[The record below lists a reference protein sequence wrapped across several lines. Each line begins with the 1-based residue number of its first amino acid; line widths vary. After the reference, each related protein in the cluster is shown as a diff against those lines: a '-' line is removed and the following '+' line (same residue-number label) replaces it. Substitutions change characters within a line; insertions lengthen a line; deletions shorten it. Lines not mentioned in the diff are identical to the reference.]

1 MIYLILGRTASGK
14 SMLGDLLEKEGINH
28 IISKTTRKKRNDD
41 DDHIFVNEKTY
52 EDDKK
57 NILVETTID
66 NNRHYITKDMLVDDS
81 FYIIDPESA
90 KTLIEKTPEISYHI
104 FYVSSDNKEVRKER
118 YLNRD
123 EKANENEFIKRD
135 NSEDKMFKDFEKD
148 IVNEVIYDTFKTNLL
163 KINVLNNSTN
173 DKRHLEVFAKEIKR
187 LNTQFKRVKSLVNIL
202 IDEDMVVN
210 DNRKI
215 KITINDNENTP
226 YDIYKSIDE
235 VSFLAMYDKG
245 TLSDLIIPLI
255 AMKDNNRLKKVL
267 KDLSD
272 SI

>member
-14 SMLGDLLEKEGINH
+14 DMLGDFLEKEGINQ

-41 DDHIFVNEKTY
+41 DKHVFVDEKTY
-52 EDDKK
+52 ENDKE
-57 NILVETTID
+57 NILVETVID
-66 NNRHYITKDMLVDDS
+66 DNRYYITKDMLTDDS
-81 FYIIDPESA
+81 FYIIDPDTA
-90 KTLIEKTPEISYHI
+90 KILIEKTPDVAYHI
-104 FYVSSDNKEVRKER
+104 FYVSSDNKEIRKER

-123 EKANENEFIKRD
+123 EKANEDEFIKRD
-135 NSEDKMFKDFEKD
+135 NSEDKMFKDFEED
-148 IVNEVIYDTFKTNLL
+148 IVNDVIYDAFKTNLL

-173 DKRHLEVFAKEIKR
+173 DKRHLEVFAREIKR
-187 LNTQFKRVKSLVNIL
+187 LNTQFKRVKSLVNVL
-202 IDEDMVVN
+202 IDENMVVN

-226 YDIYKSIDE
+226 YDIYKTVDE
-235 VSFLAMYDKG
+235 IAFLAMYDKG